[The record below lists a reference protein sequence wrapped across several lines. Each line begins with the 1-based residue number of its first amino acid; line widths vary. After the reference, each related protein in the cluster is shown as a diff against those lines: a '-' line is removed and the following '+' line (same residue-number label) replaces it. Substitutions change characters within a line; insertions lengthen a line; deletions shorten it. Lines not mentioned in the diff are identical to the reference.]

1 MPIQKRIQLKSN
13 NAVKGWEWM
22 FPTDVTLYT
31 TEMPGMEK
39 YDFDLGY
46 KFETCVFRS
55 DDGSDVL
62 ERYDTYEEA
71 KEGHMR
77 LTEEL
82 GLSFVNEFFI
92 SDARRITNE

>member
-1 MPIQKRIQLKSN
+1 MDIQARRQFQSN
-13 NAVKGWEWM
+13 NAVKWWEWM
-22 FPTDVTLYT
+22 FSADVTLFT

-39 YDFDLGY
+39 YGFDLGY
-46 KFETCVFRS
+46 KFESCVFRS
-55 DDGSDVL
+55 DGSDVL

-77 LTEEL
+77 LTDEL

-92 SDARRITNE
+92 SDAGRVTN